1 MFPAPPPAPMIPA
14 RVMVGRLQF
23 VSMGKENIT
32 TELERIKELLP
43 RYCYVAIDTE
53 YPGTVHGVPAGG
65 PCSPRRHATMRLSRQ
80 ASMRSPFCRSCSP
93 FAMRKETFL
102 SLWMSMGFNFA
113 HTLVH
118 DVPSTDFVG
127 KLAEVLAKVPQP
139 LMWVVVGGAFDFA
152 HMVKMLS
159 GGQPLS
165 KTHGEFMAQGICS
178 ELCAGGLR
186 TVAAILGM
194 SQLILLPPSLAGPKS
209 HTACCIFNVMRL
221 VVHGGAS
228 YDGLIDGIY

>member
-1 MFPAPPPAPMIPA
+1 M
-14 RVMVGRLQF
+14 
-23 VSMGKENIT
+23 
-32 TELERIKELLP
+32 
-43 RYCYVAIDTE
+43 
-53 YPGTVHGVPAGG
+53 
-65 PCSPRRHATMRLSRQ
+65 
-80 ASMRSPFCRSCSP
+80 
-93 FAMRKETFL
+93 
-102 SLWMSMGFNFA
+102 
-113 HTLVH
+113 H